1 MQIQLESNVEK
12 LEKEIETLKRAIY
25 MVISSPEF
33 RSLFGKTQFLD
44 ADEIKGLNQNGNE
57 DEEWTDRRT
66 RGDHTLMVAGIAEDF
81 VEKVYMD
88 AFEFEE
94 VVDKNYGEE
103 ITSEQNSSTTA
114 PTMVLKDGVD
124 KNNSEYIIYSLN
136 KERAKLLARLSGYAH
151 DLGHTPFGH
160 DGEDAVSEIYQKY
173 QEKQS
178 EEERIKNRKC
188 RRQIFGKEYEESLG
202 HTKNFNGIS
211 SFEHIE
217 QSYINFLN
225 IINREGIKFSKEL
238 LESVKF
244 SILSHSRS
252 RVKSLPTH
260 VKSQDRLVMHAI
272 RTADKVDYQITDG
285 YEMEKLI
292 TLPESKL
299 EYADKSKSIYEK
311 INSFIDNWTKEIE
324 ENEDLSDDMEVIN
337 KLKKY
342 RNLYEMW
349 AILYCEIADPEIG
362 KLESIERMEKK
373 LSRTPI
379 GVVGMFKGNKTRNK
393 CIIKKLLTYYLEHYE
408 EIPETRKLNGNAE
421 EGYIDEEKIRQEQE
435 KKNPQLNPDTKSDEA
450 FNKAWWESIDYPKE
464 WIAIGFITSLTN
476 IEARNLYN
484 QLVDL
489 RIQKGPGYGIEPIK
503 KEEIDSIN
511 REYTLQYIKK
521 MYELISPDNLS
532 LSERK
537 NLENKLRNILRE
549 NNAKLYQSITVERG
563 VQVAVMVKQTILNDI
578 VADKKSWESLEEADA
593 ERGEAQTQ
601 EEPLKYPNILKLNTE
616 DGENPGDTGDGR

>member
-1 MQIQLESNVEK
+1 MQIQLESKVED
-12 LEKEIETLKRAIY
+12 LEKDIKILKRAIY
-25 MVISSPEF
+25 TVISSPEF

-81 VEKVYMD
+81 VEKIYVD

-94 VVDKNYGEE
+94 AVGKDYGEE

-114 PTMVLKDGVD
+114 PTIVLKDGVD
-124 KNNSEYIIYSLN
+124 ENNPEYIIYSLN

-160 DGEDAVSEIYQKY
+160 DGEDAVSEIYQKH

-178 EEERIKNRKC
+178 EKERINNSEC

-225 IINREGIKFSKEL
+225 IINREGIKFSDEL

-324 ENEDLSDDMEVIN
+324 TNEDLSDDMEIIN
-337 KLKKY
+337 KLKRY

-349 AILYCEIADPEIG
+349 AILYCEITESDID

-421 EGYIDEEKIRQEQE
+421 EGYIDEEEIRQEQE
-435 KKNPQLNPDTKSDEA
+435 KENPQLNPDTKSDEA
-450 FNKAWWESIDYPKE
+450 FDKAWWESIGYPKE
-464 WIAIGFITSLTN
+464 WVAIGFITSLTN

-532 LSERK
+532 PSERK
-537 NLENKLRNILRE
+537 NLENKLKSILRT
-549 NNAKLYQSITVERG
+549 NKAKLHQWIKDGRGYQVEG
-563 VQVAVMVKQTILNDI
+563 KAKTIRLVNRSEDE
-578 VADKKSWESLEEADA
+578 AFWDLLEQKDA
-593 ERGEAQTQ
+593 ERGEK
-601 EEPLKYPNILKLNTE
+601 EEPLKYPNILKRKTE